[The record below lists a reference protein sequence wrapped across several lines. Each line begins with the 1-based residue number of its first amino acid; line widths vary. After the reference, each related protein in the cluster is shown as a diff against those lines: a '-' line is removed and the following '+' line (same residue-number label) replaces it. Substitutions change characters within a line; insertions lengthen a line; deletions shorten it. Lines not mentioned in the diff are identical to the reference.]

1 MWLSVLNFP
10 DLMSAGGHFPL
21 AGQSCSL
28 SVSLW
33 KGPPRAWAIDA
44 FSSAPAVPTAEAQ
57 DAAQSSFSHRV
68 DSQVSSLKSQFSFL
82 IPFEP
87 ISLISLAF
95 FSHLPWD
102 TKRDGL

>member
-1 MWLSVLNFP
+1 MWLPVLNFP
-10 DLMSAGGHFPL
+10 DLMSAGGHFPP
-21 AGQSCSL
+21 AGQPCPL
-28 SVSLW
+28 SVSHW

-44 FSSAPAVPTAEAQ
+44 FSSAPAVPTVEAQ

-68 DSQVSSLKSQFSFL
+68 DLQVPSLKSQFLFL

-87 ISLISLAF
+87 VSLMSLVS